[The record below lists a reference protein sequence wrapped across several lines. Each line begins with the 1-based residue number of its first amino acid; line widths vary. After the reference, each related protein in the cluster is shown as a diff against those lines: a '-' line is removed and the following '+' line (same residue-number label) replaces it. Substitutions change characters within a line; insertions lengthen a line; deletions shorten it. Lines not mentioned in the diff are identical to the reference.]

1 MRLEFLLEAEEELV
15 AAAEFYASAMPRL
28 GREFLAEVT
37 RTCGL
42 IAENPTA
49 GSRLAP
55 RIRRRLVRRFPYS
68 VIYAEFSDTVLIL
81 AVAHQRRRPGYWQ
94 DRT

>member
-1 MRLEFLLEAEEELV
+1 
-15 AAAEFYASAMPRL
+15 MPRL

-42 IAENPTA
+42 IAENPKA

-55 RIRRRLVRRFPYS
+55 RIRRRLVRRFPYP

-81 AVAHQRRRPGYWQ
+81 AIAHQRRRPGYWQ